1 MSRKAFT
8 LLELMV
14 VVAIMAAMA
23 TLSVNGYRA
32 LTKGMQDRSAIVAVQ
47 TLVDAA
53 RQRAEIDRKPML
65 VYFYD
70 ELLQEA
76 DETKGADLI
85 GHGVAVAIRP
95 IGRISAIDGNFL
107 CDEFGDLDQIYAEEN
122 QQSSDDGV
130 NQQNRTA
137 MRFYRLADGNYA
149 DVKPSVVNKLIA
161 ASYLLTG
168 ESIDD
173 VGVDDGDSGDG
184 KMIRCFAFE
193 KVGGNAGFHVGDVY
207 GGEFASVTLPNGY
220 YFGQSAP
227 SAVERRKVGEPME
240 IKPTAA
246 GSSGAKAVT
255 VYSMKAGS
263 NTLDPV
269 GTTKTGGN

>member
-1 MSRKAFT
+1 MKRKAFT

-23 TLSVNGYRA
+23 TLAVSGYRA
-32 LTKGMQDRSAIVAVQ
+32 LTKGMQDRSALVAVQ

-53 RQRAEIDRKPML
+53 RQRAEIDREPML

-70 ELLQEA
+70 ELLQTA
-76 DETKGADLI
+76 DETKGTDLI
-85 GHGVAVAIRP
+85 GHGVAVAVRP
-95 IGRISAIDGNFL
+95 IGRISAIDGNYL
-107 CDEFGDLDQIYAEEN
+107 CDEFGDLDQIYAQEN
-122 QQSSDDGV
+122 QQSSDEGV
-130 NQQNRTA
+130 NRKNKTA

-149 DVKPSVVNKLIA
+149 DVKPSVVSKLTA

-168 ESIDD
+168 ESAGDD
-173 VGVDDGDSGDG
+173 GGDSGDG

-193 KVGGNAGFHVGDVY
+193 KVGGNAEFRVGDVY

-220 YFGQSAP
+220 YFGSSAP
-227 SAVERRKVGEPME
+227 SSVERRKVSEPME

-246 GSSGAKAVT
+246 KASGAEAVT
-255 VYSMKAGS
+255 VYSMKVGS
-263 NTLDPV
+263 NRLDPV
-269 GTTKTGGN
+269 GTTKTGGD